1 MEMTPNSSWMEHLPT
16 KLHLWIDPIARDG
29 YTNMAADE
37 LLTLRT
43 EAWLRLYDW
52 RLPAVSYGHF
62 DTREEAQHL
71 FPPRTGEE
79 VEYIRRWTGGGIV
92 DHRKGQTYTI
102 TLPSKEGVMYPSSHD
117 LYLWIHGALAH
128 ALQEHGVDCQ
138 LLRSDAPDAGRACW
152 ASPVESDIVNPAGL
166 KLAGAGQRRFR
177 GAVLHQGLIQEC
189 APSEDWIHA
198 LAQHLC
204 DDVVITVDEEPFDG
218 FKQQLDALVASKY
231 HSAAWR
237 DESRG
242 RRPSAKA

>member
-1 MEMTPNSSWMEHLPT
+1 MTPNSGWMAHLPT
-16 KLHLWIDPIARDG
+16 QLHLWIDPIARSG
-29 YTNMAADE
+29 YENMAADE
-37 LLTLRT
+37 ILTLRG

-62 DTREEAQHL
+62 DTREVAQDL
-71 FPPRTGEE
+71 FPPRSGEC

-92 DHRKGQTYTI
+92 DHRKGQTYTV
-102 TLPSKEGVMYPSSHD
+102 TLPSQEAVMYPSSHD
-117 LYLWIHGALAH
+117 LYLWIHGALAL

-189 APSEDWIHA
+189 APRQGWINS

-204 DDVVITVDEEPFDG
+204 EEVVIVTDEEPFEG
-218 FKQQLDALVASKY
+218 FHAQVAALVESKY
-231 HSAAWR
+231 HSDAWR

-242 RRPSAKA
+242 RRPSLKN